1 LRGSGRFGEGGRLRE
16 APRRDTVT
24 PVQPPETES
33 TMSIPSST
41 PRGANEQS
49 RLLKKI
55 WKTLSPEDR
64 VLAVR
69 AATRDKH
76 SHAVHN
82 LRAAVMRTL
91 RMRPVT
97 VQAWSPQQLAD
108 AAGRIALED
117 EVIAD
122 LLVTLHL
129 KERVA
134 LLTAFL
140 DAAGVP
146 HTEGATDPDAA
157 AGELDADRVKSAA
170 EQVLK
175 DFPAD
180 QCRIY
185 FATLIALEGGAWE
198 TLRPFLG
205 DEFA

>member
-1 LRGSGRFGEGGRLRE
+1 
-16 APRRDTVT
+16 
-24 PVQPPETES
+24 
-33 TMSIPSST
+33 MSIPSST
-41 PRGANEQS
+41 PRGASEQS

-55 WKTLSPEDR
+55 WKSLTPQDR

-69 AATRDKH
+69 AGTRDEH

-97 VQAWSPQQLAD
+97 VQSWSPQQLAD
-108 AAGRIALED
+108 ASARIALED
-117 EVIAD
+117 DVIAD

-129 KERVA
+129 KERVP

-146 HTEGATDPDAA
+146 HTGGATDPDAA
-157 AGELDADRVKSAA
+157 GELDPDRVRSAA
-170 EQVLK
+170 EQVMGK
-175 DFPAD
+175 FPAD

-185 FATLIALEGGAWE
+185 FATLIALEGGAWD

-205 DEFA
+205 DDF